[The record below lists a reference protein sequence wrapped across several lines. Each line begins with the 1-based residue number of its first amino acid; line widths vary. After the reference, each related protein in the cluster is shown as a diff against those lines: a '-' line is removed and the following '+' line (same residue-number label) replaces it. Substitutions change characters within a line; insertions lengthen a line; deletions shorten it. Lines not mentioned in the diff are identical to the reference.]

1 MRLRE
6 WQTAGLIDAELD
18 PAHAAVALDAMVEN
32 SLRWWIGYGEAFDR
46 DTGVENSQPP
56 LDSRH
61 WSQIEVA
68 MMRCCDVAMLRCE
81 TLYAKFC
88 RLAVVMAAGVGNWLR
103 SSAAARALRGRVCL
117 LRSRQGSWP
126 RIRRWG

>member
-46 DTGVENSQPP
+46 DT
-56 LDSRH
+56 
-61 WSQIEVA
+61 
-68 MMRCCDVAMLRCE
+68 
-81 TLYAKFC
+81 
-88 RLAVVMAAGVGNWLR
+88 
-103 SSAAARALRGRVCL
+103 ALRTL
-117 LRSRQGSWP
+117 NHLW
-126 RIRRWG
+126 IRGIGLKSK